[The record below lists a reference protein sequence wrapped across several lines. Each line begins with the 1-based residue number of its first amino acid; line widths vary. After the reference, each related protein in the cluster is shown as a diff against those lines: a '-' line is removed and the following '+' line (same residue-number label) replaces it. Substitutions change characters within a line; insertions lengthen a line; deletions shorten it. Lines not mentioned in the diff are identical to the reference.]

1 MDKIDVSY
9 ELPIIAR
16 RFRAYIK
23 KNGIDFKDADEST
36 VIDFLC
42 NAYANIQDED
52 TQEIKDG
59 FADLDSF
66 LKGLALADNNEVF
79 CKLCNLCVLCEE
91 KAFRTGLQL
100 GAYLILELQ
109 GK

>member
-9 ELPIIAR
+9 ELPIIVR
-16 RFRAYIK
+16 KFRSYIK
-23 KNGIDFKDADEST
+23 KNGVDFKDAEVAS
-36 VIDFLC
+36 VIDLLC
-42 NAYANIQDED
+42 SAYANIQDED

-66 LKGLALADNNEVF
+66 LRGLSLADNNEAF